1 MMNRRQ
7 FIEKTPQTLAAGGLL
22 AADTVNVP
30 NAIPKKPFVHHVY
43 FWLANPGSDA
53 DKKQL
58 VAALEALSKVPVIRQ
73 HYIGTPATTNRDVIE
88 RSYQVSWLL
97 FFENLDD
104 EEVYQKHPIH
114 LQFVE
119 KNKHLWSKVVVYD
132 SVTM

>member
-1 MMNRRQ
+1 MNRRQ
-7 FIEKTPQTLAAGGLL
+7 FIEQTPQTLAAGGLL
-22 AADTVNVP
+22 ATQAGNVP
-30 NAIPKKPFVHHVY
+30 DKIPAKPFVHHVY
-43 FWLANPGSDA
+43 FWLTNPDSEA

-58 VAALEALSKVPVIRQ
+58 VSALQALSKVPVIRQ
-73 HYIGTPATTNRDVIE
+73 HFIGTPATTNRDVIE

-97 FFENLDD
+97 FFDNLEE